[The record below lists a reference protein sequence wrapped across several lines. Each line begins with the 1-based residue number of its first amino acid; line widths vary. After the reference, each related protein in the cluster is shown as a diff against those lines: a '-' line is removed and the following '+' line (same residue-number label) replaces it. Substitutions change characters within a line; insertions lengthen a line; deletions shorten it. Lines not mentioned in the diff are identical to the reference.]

1 MPATTAICKYQV
13 DAVAAT
19 LADVSAKFTAIPL
32 DQDFLDALGL
42 SVISDVVVQIAA
54 IRFER
59 TITLSLLKPPFL
71 NFNPRV
77 PASGKAQVSSSS
89 PEDDFAGGAGAQLV
103 QFLFFDPSGAGPF
116 AAVVSLKG
124 TTPVEFPAAGG
135 VIATIDKNF
144 TILAAGPKLAN
155 VGRLE
160 VITVPINPPNEP
172 ETFPIGS
179 VPASFYSL
187 FFTFGFLDPSY
198 LRRWMLLKLQAGMIG
213 FPVTAVEPVFV

>member
-103 QFLFFDPSGAGPF
+103 PF